1 MATSVNAVMKDL
13 MDRSPLVDHVVR
25 SVWGAGQK
33 AVRPKRLQ
41 RYLSD
46 TDLVRLMI
54 GAGPT
59 AHPGWIATDLTP
71 TRPDVIFLNAG
82 EPFPFVTGS
91 VDRIH
96 TEHMI
101 EHVDFP
107 TGQFMLAEC
116 GRVLKPG
123 GRIRVATPDYD
134 TMVRLATGPLDAEV
148 EPMIRASN
156 GRHDL
161 TGDQAGEAIF
171 VVNRMF
177 SGHGHRFLYSEDLLS
192 RSLVHAG
199 LAAVTRFEAGETDD
213 PEFAGLDAHGNQVG
227 SDWNRYH
234 TLILEA
240 EKPAAR

>member
-1 MATSVNAVMKDL
+1 MVTTMNAVMKEL
-13 MDRSPLVDHVVR
+13 MERSPLVDHVVR
-25 SVWGAGQK
+25 STWGAGQK

-41 RYLSD
+41 RYLSE

-82 EPFPFVTGS
+82 EPFPFATGS

-101 EHVDFP
+101 EHVDFA

-134 TMVRLATGPLDAEV
+134 TMVRLAIGPLDAEV
-148 EPMIRASN
+148 EPMVRASN

-161 TGDQAGEAIF
+161 TGDQAAEAIF

-177 SGHGHRFLYSEDLLS
+177 SGHGHRFIYSEGLLS
-192 RSLVHAG
+192 RSLVEAG
-199 LAAVTRFEAGETDD
+199 LTSVTRFGAGETDD

-227 SDWNRYH
+227 SEWNRYH

-240 EKPAAR
+240 EKPTAR